1 MDTGHIPGAPAAR
14 ADTAAQAGGLRVA
27 VERRDADRVTVALT
41 GDLDLGTG
49 EQFADQLA
57 PIERER
63 PATIV
68 IDLRDTRFIDS
79 VGLGQLIDATRRAR
93 AEHRRVVLLTGS
105 AAIDRLLA
113 VSGANQ
119 ILETTTNPR
128 TLD

>member
-1 MDTGHIPGAPAAR
+1 VR
-14 ADTAAQAGGLRVA
+14 
-27 VERRDADRVTVALT
+27 VERQHADRITVLLA
-41 GDLDLGTG
+41 GDLDLDTG

-68 IDLRDTRFIDS
+68 IDLRDTGFIDS
-79 VGLGQLIDATRRAR
+79 AGLGQLIGATRRAR

-119 ILETTTNPR
+119 ILETTTNPV